1 MMTNLRD
8 LAQKTLDWDQAKA
21 LLNHSF
27 YSRVLLL
34 AIGCKA
40 GHTGLLRICRE
51 DMKRVAAMVKRHKTI
66 VIERPSDSM
75 VSQLDLKYNENGI
88 LGEDGGQSGKKFQ
101 RFGEMSKE
109 WRDRLT
115 KEFKRMERVGWIGWI
130 EQKLIEKR
138 LASSATSNAA
148 KTHHVDLQDS
158 REHATTAPAGHD
170 SNPLKISFVPKIS
183 TEPRIWVFSTVTSET
198 AGIELII
205 IPATA
210 PSYLNLLTMTVMMYK
225 TPTP

>member
-1 MMTNLRD
+1 MLVFEERHRMMTNLRD

-51 DMKRVAAMVKRHKTI
+51 DMKRGAAMVKRHKTI
-66 VIERPSDSM
+66 VIERPSD
-75 VSQLDLKYNENGI
+75 NENGI

-109 WRDRLT
+109 LRDRLT
-115 KEFKRMERVGWIGWI
+115 KEFKRMEKVGWISWI
-130 EQKLIEKR
+130 EQKITEKR
-138 LASSATSNAA
+138 LASTAMSKA
-148 KTHHVDLQDS
+148 K
-158 REHATTAPAGHD
+158 
-170 SNPLKISFVPKIS
+170 
-183 TEPRIWVFSTVTSET
+183 
-198 AGIELII
+198 
-205 IPATA
+205 
-210 PSYLNLLTMTVMMYK
+210 
-225 TPTP
+225 